1 MSSLFLFNFSFNP
14 VNHNFMLRLHA
25 EQSDTANG
33 KAALEMT
40 LNTLRMMAKGGIHD
54 HVGLVGFHT
63 YIH

>member
-1 MSSLFLFNFSFNP
+1 
-14 VNHNFMLRLHA
+14 MLRLHA